1 MKPTQNS
8 ILLVFADYKEYGLF
22 NASLDLNGE
31 IFQLGCDVH
40 LGMFQDSCLIC
51 FKDFKNSKAMKKL
64 QNIDIRFF
72 PPANFFSNCIEFYL
86 FESAEFPVYLHNAG
100 KSKMIF
106 KTDEWRIELEP
117 NERKL
122 VSSENFIDFQ

>member
-8 ILLVFADYKEYGLF
+8 ILLVFADYKEYGLLD
-22 NASLDLNGE
+22 ASLDLNGE
-31 IFQLGCDVH
+31 IFQLDWNIH
-40 LGMFQDSCLIC
+40 LGMFQDSCLIR
-51 FKDFKNSKAMKKL
+51 SLKKS

-72 PPANFFSNCIEFYL
+72 PPTNFFSNRIKFYR
-86 FESAEFPVYLHNAG
+86 FETAEFPVYLHNAG

-122 VSSENFIDFQ
+122 VSSENFIVFQE